1 VLIREIGDDAAN
13 MISAGY
19 QEMPERVEGEGEW
32 TWHIRVDEDALSQT
46 VELIVPEE
54 VSVVKLMV
62 QTRNPRDNINAFL
75 YDSLNHTQLLAWS
88 EPDFDYKTL
97 WVQINPSKKPYK
109 LKFVYDTLDES
120 EATPSFYFRLSINS
134 LENLMTNSD
143 LMQCSDEFKSPPKFL
158 ELK

>member
-1 VLIREIGDDAAN
+1 
-13 MISAGY
+13 
-19 QEMPERVEGEGEW
+19 MPESVEGEGEW

-54 VSVVKLMV
+54 ASVVKLML

-75 YDSLNHTQLLAWS
+75 YDSLNHAQLLAWS

-97 WVQINPSKKPYK
+97 WVQISPSKKPYK
-109 LKFVYDTLDES
+109 LKFIYDTLDES
-120 EATPSFYFRLSINS
+120 DTTPSFYFRLSITT

-143 LMQCSDEFKSPPKFL
+143 LLQCTDEFKSPPKLL